1 MSGPELVLPEIA
13 SVGLEL
19 NSSNFENKEIY
30 TRVLEGN
37 RALQN
42 WGTVLCRI
50 GKCECIKILRPGGG
64 QCGQLL
70 DRRFDWRA

>member
-42 WGTVLCRI
+42 W
-50 GKCECIKILRPGGG
+50 
-64 QCGQLL
+64 QM
-70 DRRFDWRA
+70 